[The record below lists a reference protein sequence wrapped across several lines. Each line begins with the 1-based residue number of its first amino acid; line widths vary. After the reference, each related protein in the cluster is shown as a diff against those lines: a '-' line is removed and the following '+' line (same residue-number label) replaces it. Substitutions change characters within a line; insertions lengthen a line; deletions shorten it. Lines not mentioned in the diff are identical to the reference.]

1 MTNFN
6 KYCYQLDQLKA
17 SLDRKCP
24 DLVNRKPIVFY
35 QDTERLHVSLM
46 IRQKLLQ
53 PGWKVLIHS
62 HIHQTLYLQISIYF
76 SLYQILLMEE
86 FSIPWKTVEDTQNNS
101 WPRCSISFHLIANIY
116 DNSNSNNHYL
126 FCLFITYFVSG
137 SGVDT

>member
-17 SLDRKCP
+17 SLDRKCL

-62 HIHQTLYLQISIYF
+62 PIHQTLYLQISIYF
-76 SLYQILLMEE
+76 SLYKILLMEE
-86 FSIPWKTVEDTQNNS
+86 FSIPWKTVEDT
-101 WPRCSISFHLIANIY
+101 
-116 DNSNSNNHYL
+116 
-126 FCLFITYFVSG
+126 
-137 SGVDT
+137 